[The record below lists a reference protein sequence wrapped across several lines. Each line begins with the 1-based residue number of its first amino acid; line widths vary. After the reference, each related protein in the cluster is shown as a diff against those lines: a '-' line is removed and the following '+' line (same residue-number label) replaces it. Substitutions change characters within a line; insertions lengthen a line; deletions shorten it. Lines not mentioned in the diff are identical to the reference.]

1 MSSEPQPGLGT
12 DAWHT
17 MARDVE
23 ESNRARERYIP
34 IIERTAGQVDMIHDR
49 MEELTLAIQLLT
61 DKITPMATVHDLA
74 LRFFR
79 FAGGIAVGAIASIIG
94 GVAIWWITRR
104 FMS

>member
-12 DAWHT
+12 DAWHE

-34 IIERTAGQVDMIHDR
+34 IIERTAGQVDMLHDR
-49 MEELTLAIQLLT
+49 MVELTVAIKLLA
-61 DKITPMATVHDLA
+61 DKIGPMATVHDIVMKF
-74 LRFFR
+74 LRFS
-79 FAGGIAVGAIASIIG
+79 GGVAVGTVATIVG

-104 FMS
+104 LMS